1 MKTVV
6 KNNNISQEML
16 IDWLTT
22 NNKLRDVNF
31 NILRLGFNYK
41 WGPPRYNWNSVVSG
55 VKHHKTK

>member
-1 MKTVV
+1 MKTAV

-31 NILRLGFNYK
+31 NILRHGFYYK
-41 WGPPRYNWNSVVSG
+41 LRQVGF
-55 VKHHKTK
+55 